1 MFFLTTL
8 STLTS
13 VLSASNYYCEEPLM
27 TSLPPTSFQNS
38 SKFSD
43 RRSPH
48 YSKLNRRDGDGGWSP
63 NGEDQ
68 QPWLQ
73 LDLRDRLKVTSI
85 ATQGRWGSSDW
96 VARYQ
101 LQYSDSGR
109 TWRPYRQEDVI
120 WMFTGNSDTDTV
132 VQHKLPHSI
141 RTRYMRLLPL
151 EGSPRGGMGLRLEV
165 YGCTYKSDVADFD
178 GRSALLYR
186 FNQKSTSTV
195 KDVISLRFRSH
206 QAEGVLV
213 HGEGQRG
220 DFLTLELQRGKLIL
234 HLNLDDAKPQSSGR
248 SSSVTVGSLLD
259 DHHWHSVQIER
270 FNKHVNFTVDGH
282 TQHFRSPGQ
291 EDTLEIDYE
300 FRRNPF
306 AWQAWDVS
314 P

>member
-1 MFFLTTL
+1 M
-8 STLTS
+8 
-13 VLSASNYYCEEPLM
+13 
-27 TSLPPTSFQNS
+27 
-38 SKFSD
+38 
-43 RRSPH
+43 
-48 YSKLNRRDGDGGWSP
+48 
-63 NGEDQ
+63 
-68 QPWLQ
+68 
-73 LDLRDRLKVTSI
+73 KVTSI

-96 VARYQ
+96 VTRYQ
-101 LQYSDSGR
+101 LQYSDSEQ

-120 WMFTGNSDTDTV
+120 WIFIGNSDTDTV

-141 RTRYMRLLPL
+141 RTRYMRILPL
-151 EGSPRGGMGLRLEV
+151 EGSPKGGMGLRLEV

-220 DFLTLELQRGKLIL
+220 DFLTLELQRGRLIL
-234 HLNLDDAKPQSSGR
+234 HLNLGERKRRPQSTGR
-248 SSSVTVGSLLD
+248 SSSVMLGSLLD

-282 TQHFRSPGQ
+282 MQHFRSLGQ

-300 FRRNPF
+300 LSFGGIPLPGKPGTFLHENFHGCIENLNYNGVNVIDMAKRRKP
-306 AWQAWDVS
+306 QIYTVVS
-314 P
+314 MNFYNCKYRFSTCPSIMRIKWHQRV

>member
-1 MFFLTTL
+1 M
-8 STLTS
+8 
-13 VLSASNYYCEEPLM
+13 
-27 TSLPPTSFQNS
+27 
-38 SKFSD
+38 
-43 RRSPH
+43 
-48 YSKLNRRDGDGGWSP
+48 
-63 NGEDQ
+63 
-68 QPWLQ
+68 
-73 LDLRDRLKVTSI
+73 KVTSI

-120 WMFTGNSDTDTV
+120 WTFTGNSDTDTV

-141 RTRYMRLLPL
+141 RTQYMRLLPL
-151 EGSPRGGMGLRLEV
+151 EGSPKGGMGLRLEA

-220 DFLTLELQRGKLIL
+220 DFLTLELQKGRLIL
-234 HLNLDDAKPQSSGR
+234 HLNLGERKRRPQSAGR
-248 SSSVTVGSLLD
+248 SSSVMLGSLLD

-300 FRRNPF
+300 LSFGGIPLPGKPGTFLHENFHGCIENLNYNGVSVIDMAKRRKP
-306 AWQAWDVS
+306 QIYTVVS
-314 P
+314 MNFYNNLQLCHMANYSSSVCI